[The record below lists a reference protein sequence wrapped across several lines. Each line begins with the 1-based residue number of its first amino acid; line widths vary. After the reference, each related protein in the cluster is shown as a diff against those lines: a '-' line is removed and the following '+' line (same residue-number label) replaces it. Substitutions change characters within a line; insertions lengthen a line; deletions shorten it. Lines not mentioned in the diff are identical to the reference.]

1 MLVQRLKA
9 MPTYQ
14 RALALYMIHALIMS
28 TLTVNGLQI
37 ALPTIMTEFDVKVTT
52 AVWIAIAY
60 FVALG
65 GGTMTLGGITTLFER
80 RQLIVLGLVGDIV
93 VMMITFFTHDIYV
106 FIVCRFLSAA
116 FRVFPW
122 LILQVEGIG
131 GFPPEK
137 RGQAVGISTISMGL
151 ALLLSLPVTGFFVDH
166 IGWRY
171 LFVTASVLYVAMIPV
186 IYLTLPK
193 MKPDPATRRPLSEF
207 DFLGAGLMMVGTIA
221 LITGMQMFARGLS
234 DGLLVAVLA
243 IGAVVALTSFVW
255 VELHAKAPVLE
266 FKLFRDPNVF
276 LASTQ
281 SIIMGFMNGSLLL
294 MLPFLFING
303 YGWTAAYASNLLLFH
318 NITRPVAGPLAGKY
332 SDRFGSAAVILPAAV
347 LSLIGQVILA
357 HLGVSPLLG
366 ILMAALVLWGTGQAL
381 MQTANLRQ
389 IYAALPRSHLHLAP
403 SLNLVVMQ
411 FGNTSGQ
418 AVGSLVIEDA
428 RSSAVSAAGY
438 VTMVNDAIILI
449 SIVFIVGMLV
459 TQVLPRIVLRGRM
472 QPMEA
477 EALSAG
483 EAG

>member
-1 MLVQRLKA
+1 
-9 MPTYQ
+9 MPMYQ
-14 RALALYMIHALIMS
+14 RALALYMVHSLIMS
-28 TLTVNGLQI
+28 TFTVNGLQV
-37 ALPTIMTEFDVKVTT
+37 ALPTIMEEFDVKVTT

-80 RQLIVLGLVGDIV
+80 RQLIVLGLIGDVV

-137 RGQAVGISTISMGL
+137 RGKAVGISTISMGL

-171 LFVTASVLYVAMIPV
+171 LFVTASVLYVLMVPV
-186 IYLTLPK
+186 IYMTLPK
-193 MKPDPATRRPLSEF
+193 LNPDPATRRPIGEF
-207 DFLGAGLMMVGTIA
+207 DFAGAALMMTGTIA

-234 DGLLVAVLA
+234 SGLLIASLA
-243 IGAVVALTSFVW
+243 GTAVVTLTGFVW
-255 VELHAKAPVLE
+255 VELHAKSPVLE
-266 FKLFRDPNVF
+266 FKLFRDPNVL

-294 MLPFLFING
+294 ILPFLFING
-303 YGWTAAYASNLLLFH
+303 FGWTAAYASNLLLFQ
-318 NITRPVAGPLAGKY
+318 NITRPGAGPLAGKY
-332 SDRFGSAAVILPAAV
+332 ADRWGSAAVILPAAV
-347 LSLIGQVILA
+347 VSLIGQVVLA
-357 HLGVSPLLG
+357 HLGVSPVLG
-366 ILMAALVLWGTGQAL
+366 ILMMALVLWGTGQAL

-418 AVGSLVIEDA
+418 AIGSLVIEHT
-428 RSSAVSAAGY
+428 RSNATNAADY
-438 VTMVNDAIILI
+438 VGMVNEAIVAI
-449 SIVFIVGMLV
+449 SVFFAVGMIV
-459 TQVLPRIVLRGRM
+459 TQILPRIVLRKRREVAE
-472 QPMEA
+472 PEA
-477 EALSAG
+477 VTS
-483 EAG
+483 